1 MKLNPTRSFLMA
13 VFVTC
18 LFSNPLESFAQQ
30 TAHYN
35 TYVSGKVNGFYDYL
49 PTGYNSGSK
58 KYPLY
63 IVLQGVS
70 QLGDGSPGQLEWL
83 LGVWGSPPWRIANG
97 NFPSSFTM
105 NGEPFSFIVF
115 TPQFR
120 YGFGAGDILDV
131 INYCKSHY
139 RVDASRIYASGIS
152 MGGGAL
158 WDFISSSTSNAN
170 LLAAAVPISGS
181 AGPSQSAAN
190 IIASANLPVW
200 ATTSSLDPVVSPSNT
215 IGWISDINRAPV
227 PPNPLARLTVFQV
240 SSPDH
245 SYASAQ
251 TYDPNYTENGINIY
265 QWMLQYSRAGTLPVS
280 QLDLNVAKK
289 DNQLVLQWQTKG
301 ELNSKGFEVQKS
313 RDGSTFETISF
324 VASTSN
330 NGDAASYNFTDNSPF
345 NGKNY
350 YRLKQIDK
358 DQNFKYSPVR
368 FIDFSSAGY
377 VRVFPNPVEEE
388 LNINTNITFQKATLN
403 ITDMKG
409 QVVLKTAVNG
419 SGAITVPLNKLT
431 PGMYVARI
439 SDGKDTYNVTF
450 IKK

>member
-1 MKLNPTRSFLMA
+1 MKLNPTRSLLMA
-13 VFVTC
+13 VFAIC
-18 LFSNPLESFAQQ
+18 FIINPFQSSSQQ

-35 TYVSGKVNGFYDYL
+35 TYLSGKINGFYDYL
-49 PTGYNSGSK
+49 PNGYNSGNQ

-83 LGVWGSPPWRIANG
+83 LGVWGSPPWRINNG
-97 NFPSSFTM
+97 NFPSSFTV
-105 NGEPFSFIVF
+105 NGQSFSFIVF

-120 YGFGAGDILDV
+120 SGFGTNDILDV

-139 RVDASRIYASGIS
+139 RVDDSRIYVSGIS

-158 WDFISSSTSNAN
+158 WDFISSSTANAK
-170 LLAAAVPISGS
+170 LLAAVVPISGS
-181 AGPSQSAAN
+181 AGPSQGAAN

-215 IGWISDINRAPV
+215 IGWIADINQAPV
-227 PPNPLARLTVFQV
+227 PPNPLAKLTVFQV

-265 QWMLQYSRAGTLPVS
+265 QWMLQYSRTGALPVS
-280 QLDLNVAKK
+280 QFDLNVTRK
-289 DNQLVLQWQTKG
+289 DNQLLLQWQTKG

-330 NGDAASYNFTDNSPF
+330 NGDAASYNFTDNAPF

-350 YRLKQIDK
+350 YRLKQVDK

-377 VRVFPNPVEEE
+377 VRVFPNPVEEI
-388 LNINTNITFQKATLN
+388 LNINTNINFEKATLN

-409 QVVLKTAVNG
+409 QVVLKTNVSG
-419 SGAITVPLNKLT
+419 SGAISVPLNKLI